1 MQFENYGG
9 NDVCRL
15 GTDIHSTPA
24 DLLFSSTPY
33 SYRQLKLQPGKTFS
47 SKQMQSLTLFVLKT
61 GSGGKVQLSGGE
73 TLSEGDSAQIELRPT
88 EITAI
93 KTPIVLLIAGIQSS
107 PAKTPSLVITR
118 ASGQYQVNKPW
129 GHERWLNGQHPG
141 YCLKE
146 VMIREGN
153 RTSLQYH
160 NFKEETNVLFFG
172 TTKLI
177 YKHESSVPNDHVK
190 PEHLSSL
197 VLSAVSVIHMKPP
210 ILHRLEAVTDII
222 LYEVSTPFLD
232 DVIRVQDDRKRENG
246 RIVSEHA
253 KA

>member
-1 MQFENYGG
+1 MQFEIYGG

-15 GTDIHSTPA
+15 GADIDAIPA

-33 SYRQLKLQPGKTFS
+33 SYRQLKLQPGETFA
-47 SKQMQSLTLFVLKT
+47 SKEMQSLTLFVLKT
-61 GSGGKVQLSGGE
+61 GFGGKAQLSGGE
-73 TLSEGDSAQIELRPT
+73 TLSEGDSAQIELRPI
-88 EITAI
+88 EVTAI
-93 KTPIVLLIAGIQSS
+93 KAPIVLLIAGIQNSPLQTSS
-107 PAKTPSLVITR
+107 LIITR
-118 ASGQYQVNKPW
+118 GSAQYLVNKPW

-146 VMIREGN
+146 VMIRQGH

-172 TTKLI
+172 TAKLI
-177 YKHESSVPNDHVK
+177 YKHDAAVPNNLVEPK
-190 PEHLSSL
+190 HLSSL
-197 VLSAVSVIHMKPP
+197 ALSAVSVIHMKPP
-210 ILHRLEAVTDII
+210 ILHRLEATTDII

-253 KA
+253 KV